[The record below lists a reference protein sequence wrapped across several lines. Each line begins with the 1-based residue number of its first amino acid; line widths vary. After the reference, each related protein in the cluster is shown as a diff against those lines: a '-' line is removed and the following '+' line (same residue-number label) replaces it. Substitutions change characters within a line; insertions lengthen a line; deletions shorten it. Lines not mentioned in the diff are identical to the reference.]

1 MESATLGLLGGLGIL
16 GTLLFVVGQW
26 AFSRWIIAAILIV
39 AALLGIAPIYKLLT
53 GGQRLCRRYPVPK
66 VAAAVILFV
75 LIVTAIA
82 GLAETTGGWD
92 NDAVAY
98 HLLGPK
104 VWLRDGVVRPVPDNC
119 HTAFPQTVEVLFGEL
134 LSLGGSRAPGF
145 SAVLTFSVFL
155 MIVGLLARRV
165 GLGRRGAWWTIA
177 IVTSM
182 PAVYAGAHSGFID
195 AVYASLVL
203 AAVII
208 VLDAREAAD
217 FAVLG
222 LFCGLAMGT
231 KYTGMLAFP
240 AILLVSVYLWRNA
253 GNQSGR
259 AFLRNCCIAIGVAC
273 LVASPFYIRNWV
285 LLGSPLYPTP
295 VFLLGIF
302 HPKYLSSN
310 MLYQLQGY
318 LWLRG
323 SGLGRGPLAYLALPF
338 NLTYHTSRFHG
349 AGGIG
354 LAPLAFCPLALLLGW
369 RNRIVK
375 AVALLVWI
383 MATAWFL
390 QQESRFLIPVYAM
403 AAVLAVLGW
412 RGLLASTGK
421 AASCLATAVMADS
434 LAYGC
439 FMIGAAR
446 EQDLHSVVS
455 PSYAQKVRNEQIPFV
470 ASVEY
475 LNSTASV
482 RKVLILD
489 RSVPPYYLDR
499 DYLKPI
505 GQWGEQVFPGVDRA
519 ADVLPRAKEQ
529 GVTHILDVH
538 SAIAPFQ
545 VPQNSPGLALV
556 LDLPDQRVY
565 RVM

>member
-1 MESATLGLLGGLGIL
+1 M
-16 GTLLFVVGQW
+16 
-26 AFSRWIIAAILIV
+26 
-39 AALLGIAPIYKLLT
+39 
-53 GGQRLCRRYPVPK
+53 
-66 VAAAVILFV
+66 
-75 LIVTAIA
+75 
-82 GLAETTGGWD
+82 
-92 NDAVAY
+92 
-98 HLLGPK
+98 
-104 VWLRDGVVRPVPDNC
+104 
-119 HTAFPQTVEVLFGEL
+119 
-134 LSLGGSRAPGF
+134 
-145 SAVLTFSVFL
+145 
-155 MIVGLLARRV
+155 
-165 GLGRRGAWWTIA
+165 
-177 IVTSM
+177 
-182 PAVYAGAHSGFID
+182 
-195 AVYASLVL
+195 
-203 AAVII
+203 
-208 VLDAREAAD
+208 
-217 FAVLG
+217 
-222 LFCGLAMGT
+222 
-231 KYTGMLAFP
+231 
-240 AILLVSVYLWRNA
+240 
-253 GNQSGR
+253 
-259 AFLRNCCIAIGVAC
+259 RNCCIAIGVAC
-273 LVASPFYIRNWV
+273 LVAFPFYIRNWV

-310 MLYQLQGY
+310 MLYQTEGISVLLVG
-318 LWLRG
+318 LRHYRLR
-323 SGLGRGPLAYLALPF
+323 SGVDFNLAYP
-338 NLTYHTSRFHG
+338 TPRFH
-349 AGGIG
+349 AGGRIG
-354 LAPLAFCPLALLLGW
+354 LARLAFCPLALLLGW

-412 RGLLASTGK
+412 RGMLASTGK
-421 AASCLATAVMADS
+421 AASCLATAVMAVS

-556 LDLPDQRVY
+556 LDLPDNSGSTDRYVG
-565 RVM
+565 R